1 MGEKALVTKPMFDTE
16 IQAKITSLGEITS
29 NFKAVKKQA
38 LEIKNYYSKIIYSE
52 DNLDLAKADRTQIN
66 KFEENVSKY
75 RINLKKEFSK
85 PFEEFEKLA
94 KETEKI
100 LKETSD
106 SIGEQINNYE
116 NIKRNVKVNGLI
128 SYFNEYAESLGI
140 DFVTYDQMNLKVT
153 LSESEKKIQEQIR
166 QYLDNIQKDLELI
179 ALQNDSDEILIEY
192 KDGYDVRNAITKVNM
207 RKQALRINK
216 EYASASKKF
225 SEDLDKFKQP
235 TEEEIM
241 LVKEQGIVSLQ
252 KPIEESVEI
261 EEIKE
266 TTFIVRGTM
275 SQLKNLKNYIE
286 ENGIEIVK

>member
-1 MGEKALVTKPMFDTE
+1 MEEKALVTKPMFDTE

-29 NFKAVKKQA
+29 NFKSVKEQA
-38 LEIKNYYSKIIYSE
+38 LEIKNYYSKIIYSK
-52 DNLDLAKADRTQIN
+52 DNIDLAKADRIQIN
-66 KFEENVSKY
+66 KFEESVSKY

-100 LKETSD
+100 LKETSA
-106 SIGEQINNYE
+106 SIGQQIKDYE
-116 NIKRNVKVNGLI
+116 NIKRDEKVNKLI

-140 DFVTYDQMNLKVT
+140 NFITYDQMGLKVT
-153 LSESEKKIQEQIR
+153 LSESEKKLQEQIR
-166 QYLDNIQKDLELI
+166 QYIDNIQKDLELI

-207 RKQALRINK
+207 RKQALRINQ

-225 SEDLDKFKQP
+225 SEDLNKFKQP
-235 TEEEIM
+235 TEEIIQ
-241 LVKEQGIVSLQ
+241 VKEQGIVSLQ